1 MDEPTKPTYAELRV
15 AYSHQTLEEADLAPT
30 PLAQFEKWFAE
41 AVAAELPEPNAMAVA
56 TVNADGQPAVRH
68 VLLKQADDRGF
79 VFYTNYE
86 SRKGRAIAENPK
98 VSLVFPWFSIF
109 RQVIVVGRAEKVSRE
124 ESREYFNS
132 RPHGSRIGAVVSA
145 QSTVLTSREDLDA
158 KWKELEARYP
168 VDVPL
173 PDHWGGYVVIPES
186 IEFWAGRQSR
196 LHDRLQYVFKGS
208 GVVSLNDPSQWKVQR
223 LAP

>member
-1 MDEPTKPTYAELRV
+1 MSDPKKPSYAELRV
-15 AYSHQTLEEADLAPT
+15 QYSHQTLEESDLEAT

-56 TVNADGQPAVRH
+56 TVNAEGQPAVRH

-86 SRKGRAIAENPK
+86 SRKGQSIAVNPK

-109 RQVIVVGRAEKVSRE
+109 RQVIVVGRAERVSRE
-124 ESREYFNS
+124 ESLEYFNS

-145 QSTVLTSREDLDA
+145 QSSVLTSRDDLDA
-158 KWKELEARYP
+158 QWKELEAKYP
-168 VDVPL
+168 DEVPL

-196 LHDRLQYVFKGS
+196 LHDRLQYVFTGS
-208 GVVSLNDPSQWKVQR
+208 GAVSLSDASQWRVQR